1 MQNLIVVID
10 DDDLVA
16 LAVQRAL
23 KRFGYQVLVAN
34 NGRDGIQL
42 ARRVNPNLI
51 ILDVV
56 MPGLNGYQ
64 VCRELRADPLL
75 HNVPVLFLSARG
87 EDDDRIEGLMAGGD
101 DYLGK
106 PFNMEELKLR
116 VQAILRRVSQRALPP
131 EDGFVR
137 VGDAVLNCRSFEI
150 TTANGTS
157 LLTNVQFDL
166 LYHLMMNAG
175 LIFSTQQLLQDV
187 WNYPP
192 HTGSPELVRAHVR
205 NLREKIEPIPSQ
217 PRYVRTIQGHG
228 YTFSA
233 DTQAASSSFR

>member
-1 MQNLIVVID
+1 MEQQTILVID
-10 DDDLVA
+10 DDELVP

-23 KRFGYQVLVAN
+23 KKFGYQVNVAA
-34 NGRDGIQL
+34 NGREGIQS
-42 ARRVNPNLI
+42 ARRLRPDLI
-51 ILDVV
+51 ILDVI
-56 MPGLNGYQ
+56 MPNMNGFQ

-75 HNVPVLFLSARG
+75 NDVPILFLSARG

-101 DYLGK
+101 DYMAK

-116 VQAILRRVSQRALPP
+116 VQAILRRVTRRP
-131 EDGFVR
+131 EPELERDEGLVR
-137 VGDAVLNCRSFEI
+137 VGEVVLNCRTFEV
-150 TTANGTS
+150 TTAHGVT

-175 LIFSTQQLLQDV
+175 QIFSTQQLLQDV

-205 NLREKIEPIPSQ
+205 NLREKIEPTPNR
-217 PRYVRTIQGHG
+217 PRYLRTIQGHG
-228 YTFSA
+228 YTFMSE
-233 DTQAASSSFR
+233 T